1 MKNCK
6 KQEGMIG
13 MRIAVDI
20 FGGDNAPLEPLK
32 ACIRATKEGIAGII
46 AVGDEGR
53 IRSAAEKEGLDL
65 TGIEILHAPSV
76 IPVEANPTDITK
88 KYGDSS
94 MAVTLRAVAEGKADA
109 AISAGSTG
117 AFVVG
122 ATLIV
127 KRIKG
132 VRRAAFA
139 PVIPSGKGAFMM
151 LDVGANVDCRPEMLV
166 QFALLGSIYMEKV
179 MGVRSPTVGLVNIG
193 TEETKGQELQIEA
206 HRLLKDA
213 PVNFIGNVEPRYLPG
228 GACDVAVAD
237 GFTGNIV
244 LKTMEGTIGA
254 LFGEI
259 KKVLYSSAMTKLAAL
274 MLKKGLVGLKRKMD
288 YAEYGGTALLG
299 ISKPIVKVHGDSRA
313 KTYVSA
319 MRQAVRMYE
328 LNVVGLMSEAVSAQR
343 MKEEE

>member
-1 MKNCK
+1 
-6 KQEGMIG
+6 MIK
-13 MRIAVDI
+13 MRIAIDI

-32 ACIRATKEGIAGII
+32 ACVSAKNAGIADII
-46 AVGDEGR
+46 AVGDEEK
-53 IRSAAEKEGLDL
+53 IRSAAAENGLDL
-65 TGIEILHAPSV
+65 AGIEIIHAPSV
-76 IPVEANPTDITK
+76 IPVEAVPTEITK
-88 KYGDSS
+88 KYADSS
-94 MAVTLRAVAEGKADA
+94 MAVALRAVADGRADA

-117 AFVVG
+117 ALVVG

-166 QFALLGSIYMEKV
+166 QFALLGSVYMEKV
-179 MGVRSPTVGLVNIG
+179 MGVENPTVGLINIG
-193 TEETKGQELQIEA
+193 AEETKGQELQAETYK
-206 HRLLKDA
+206 LLKTA
-213 PVNFIGNVEPRYLPG
+213 PVNFIGNVEPRYIPG

-244 LKTMEGTIGA
+244 LKTMEGTIGT

-259 KKVLYSSAMTKLAAL
+259 KKVFYRSSITKLAAL
-274 MLKKGLVGLKRKMD
+274 LLKKGLKELKNKLD

-299 ISKPIVKVHGDSRA
+299 ISKPVVKIHGDSKE
-313 KTYVSA
+313 KTFVSA
-319 MRQAVRMYE
+319 MKQAVKMHE
-328 LNVVGLMSEAVSAQR
+328 LNVVGLMSEAVKSQ
-343 MKEEE
+343 KEQNEEA